1 MENRALGKGL
11 SALIPDKPR
20 DDQSRARGARQVT
33 IVPTAKVRPNSLQP
47 RRHYDA
53 HKLAELKESIREKG
67 ILQPVLV
74 RENNGE
80 YEVVAGERRFRAAQ
94 SLGLEEIPVIVKE
107 LSNAEALVIALIE
120 NIQREELNP
129 IEEAAAFKRLI
140 EEFHLKQDE
149 VAQSVG
155 KDRSTISNTMRL
167 LKLPDEI
174 QQGVISGAVTMGH
187 ARSLLAIENP
197 VKQKALFEE
206 IIAKGLS
213 VREVENIVSGQSPSS
228 GRKGKKTAGRHHE
241 MVFLE
246 DDLQQVLGTKVRIH
260 AGKKR
265 GKIVIE
271 YYSPDDL
278 ERILQI
284 IKS

>member
-20 DDQSRARGARQVT
+20 DDQSNSHGARQVT
-33 IVPTAKVRPNSLQP
+33 IVPTEKVRPNSLQP
-47 RRHYDA
+47 RRHYDE
-53 HKLAELKESIREKG
+53 HKLAELKDSIKEKG

-74 RENNGE
+74 RENGGE
-80 YEVVAGERRFRAAQ
+80 YEVVAGERRLRAAMA
-94 SLGLEEIPVIVKE
+94 LGLTEIPVIIKD

-129 IEEAAAFKRLI
+129 IEEAVAFKRLI

-155 KDRSTISNTMRL
+155 KDRSTVSNTMRL

-174 QQGVISGAVTMGH
+174 QQAVVSGSISMGH
-187 ARSLLAIENP
+187 ARSLLSIDNP
-197 VKQKALFEE
+197 QKQQALFQE
-206 IIAKGLS
+206 IISKGFS
-213 VREVENIVSGQSPSS
+213 VREVENIASGQSSS
-228 GRKGKKTAGRHHE
+228 AGRRGKKAAGRNHE

-246 DDLQQVLGTKVRIH
+246 DDLQRHLGTKVRILPK
-260 AGKKR
+260 KKR

-278 ERILQI
+278 ERILKV